1 MRKHL
6 HKLFA
11 ISMAMALGLGAAA
24 QTFFYATLPSGQS
37 LRFEVTSPTTCQL
50 AGNTSIGGSATDSL
64 IIPYTVSD
72 GTHTYQVTAIG
83 GNGIRSFRGRGT
95 LILPNSI
102 TRIEWNGLNNND
114 FDTIIFPA
122 GLNFMDNGAVK
133 RSDRFGSGSVLVFRS
148 ATPPVTTSG
157 YFNAFTNGYT
167 AGAVQHIYVP
177 AGQSAAYQSA
187 FGTAFTSATLH
198 EWGTAP
204 TAVGFRTD
212 TIHLGGTYILNGRYI
227 TAAGTYI
234 DSAFFYTHD
243 SLTTVRLVRANWHFS
258 VDTLGNRLWYRIIG
272 TDEVAVVPPNTLD
285 QSYSGYTEPSGNLD
299 IPDTVRHGG
308 TAYAVID
315 IGPYAF
321 YNCNSLDGY
330 ISLPPTIYGINDYAF
345 ARCSAVRK
353 IVIPASVIAFS
364 DSCFLGTMT
373 AGQNDTLVF
382 LGSNAFWLRSWSTVF
397 GSNGS
402 WDSKILVPCGSMADY
417 SAVPNIPAACL
428 QEYGCPVV
436 VHIYDTLFYAMG
448 PVTFAGRSITSP
460 GEYRDT
466 IHLPG
471 YDSINILVVSEAHYS
486 FYANAPTGQRLYYR
500 ITGTDSVEVVAPNGS
515 GWAYYTP
522 PTDSLAIPATV
533 THDGHT
539 YSVFRIASKAFYCCD
554 AISALTLSEG
564 ISEVGTEAFHIRR
577 TSQELR
583 VSLPRSLRIIEVYA
597 FYTTAFNSRLK
608 LASDTIWAEV
618 IGREAFFPKVI
629 SQPLVLPNVRTIGDK
644 GFYRIGLCPYL
655 WVGDSCTSIGEQAF
669 AEITTVPNAIS
680 GRISL
685 GTSLQSVGAS
695 AFSRPNGRPIHSVEF
710 RGTTVPTFAAGVFKN
725 TQVDSIITPCGTS
738 AAYRAALDAA
748 PVNEDW
754 DPSNTVFQERGCP
767 VNVYLYDTLFY
778 AMGPVTF
785 AGRSITSPGEYR
797 DTIHLPGYD
806 SINILVVSEAHYS
819 FSVDTLG
826 NRLWYRIIGTDRVA
840 VVPPNTLYL
849 SYSGYTEPSG
859 NLDIPDTVRHGG
871 TAYAVVQ
878 VGDYA
883 FKQCYSL
890 DGYISLPPT
899 IDTIGYEAFDRCT
912 AVKKLVIPASVNFF
926 NQNCFFKTM
935 TLRQNDTIVFLGS
948 DASRLSTWASMFGSG
963 SSWDSKILVPCG
975 SMAAYSAVRGIPAAY
990 LQEYGCTVVVHIY
1003 DTMCVGTTYHWANK
1017 AIISGGTFYDTV
1029 HRPLYD
1035 SVTIL
1040 HLTTEGNWNMGG
1052 VSLPVVYCETSLPFT
1067 WRGQNIDAPGDY
1079 TSDER
1084 VLTPRGCWHSGKKY
1098 EMTVFQRPH
1107 TYIYD
1112 TVRSTAKGYDYS
1124 DTTETTVPV
1133 NNYPCRDSLVTTITW
1148 HDLDETTDTV
1158 RTILYDTIC
1167 AGTIYHFGSRY
1178 LIWSDTYYDTVRMPF
1193 RDSITVLHLEVE
1205 GTMAN
1210 SLHTEVICETSLPY
1224 IWDGDTITTPG
1235 THHLDHSVFNPRGCL
1250 MSGSQLQLT
1259 VVPRAKTY
1267 IYDTVVSTAKGYDY
1281 DDTTQVSV
1289 LRQGSRNSPC
1299 PDSLV
1304 TTYTHYDLD
1313 ESVDTLRVYGSH
1325 QQCDGTYLFGGI
1337 ERTATGTYTD
1347 TVVVDPFH
1355 VTITTLDLTINYSN
1369 TGDTAAVACDVFT
1382 WHGVDYTAS
1391 AAPQHVY
1398 TNAAGCDSTVT
1409 LPLTV
1414 NYSNTGDT
1422 AAVVCDAF
1430 TWHGVEY
1437 TASAAPQHVYTN
1449 AAGCD
1454 STVTLAL
1461 TINYSNTGDT
1471 AAVACDA
1478 FAWHGTTYTAAAAP
1492 QHVYTNAAGCDSTV
1506 TLALTI
1512 NYSNTGDTAAV
1523 ACDAF
1528 TWHGTTY
1535 TASAAP
1541 QHVYTN
1547 AAGCDSTVTLALTIN
1562 YSNTGDTAAVACDA
1576 FSWHGVDYTAAAAP
1590 QHVYTNAVGCDSTV
1604 TLALTINYSNTG
1616 DTAAVACDVFAW
1628 HGTTYTASAAPQHVY
1643 TNVAGCDSTVTLNLT
1658 VRHSNTGDTAAVAF
1672 DAFTWYGHTYRAT
1685 TTATHTLTNAEGCDS
1700 TVTLALTILE
1710 SYSTDA
1716 AFGENGI
1723 EVEAYGYC
1731 AGPGAVRYRLS
1742 SGQPNEYRL
1751 AFAHAAF
1758 PAADWTP
1765 ITTPGSID
1773 IEVPAGLV
1781 TGDYS
1786 AVLQFRHSSW
1796 PELTSAAIPVV
1807 IHVNLPETYV
1817 QPLFNDV
1824 IALVDTCQCL
1834 TDVQW
1839 YHREAGETEWTLIPG
1854 ANDYYYHQEG
1864 GLTGEYFVS
1873 AKMNGVETYTCPQ
1886 SDMGTLITDGNITL
1900 TAYPNPTASVV
1911 TLTLD
1916 GSRRASHEVRVLT
1929 TTGIELER
1937 RSFEGDSLRMDLS
1950 AYPRGSYI
1958 VSVDGMA
1965 VRVIRN

>member
-24 QTFFYATLPSGQS
+24 QTFFRATVPSGQS
-37 LRFEVTSPTTCQL
+37 LNFEITSPTTCQL
-50 AGNTSIGGSATDSL
+50 AGNISIGGSATDSL

-72 GTHTYQVTAIG
+72 GTNTYQVTAIG
-83 GNGIRSFRGRGT
+83 GDGICDFLGRGT

-102 TRIEWNGLNNND
+102 TRIEWNGIDNND

-122 GLNFMDNGAVK
+122 GLNFMDNAAVK
-133 RSDRFGSGSVLVFRS
+133 RSARFGSCSVLVFRS

-157 YFNAFTNGYT
+157 YFNAFAQEYT
-167 AGAVQHIYVP
+167 ADAVLHIYVP

-187 FGTAFTSATLH
+187 FGDAFVSATLH
-198 EWGTAP
+198 EWGTSTP
-204 TAVGFRTD
+204 TEVDRYD
-212 TIHLGGTYILNGRYI
+212 TIHPGEVRWINNRPYDGTWSVR
-227 TAAGTYI
+227 
-234 DSAFFYTHD
+234 DSSLYYTHN
-243 SLTTVRLVRANWHFS
+243 LITKVHLQAVQWHF
-258 VDTLGNRLWYRIIG
+258 
-272 TDEVAVVPPNTLD
+272 
-285 QSYSGYTEPSGNLD
+285 
-299 IPDTVRHGG
+299 
-308 TAYAVID
+308 YAD
-315 IGPYAF
+315 
-321 YNCNSLDGY
+321 
-330 ISLPPTIYGINDYAF
+330 
-345 ARCSAVRK
+345 
-353 IVIPASVIAFS
+353 
-364 DSCFLGTMT
+364 
-373 AGQNDTLVF
+373 
-382 LGSNAFWLRSWSTVF
+382 
-397 GSNGS
+397 
-402 WDSKILVPCGSMADY
+402 
-417 SAVPNIPAACL
+417 
-428 QEYGCPVV
+428 
-436 VHIYDTLFYAMG
+436 
-448 PVTFAGRSITSP
+448 
-460 GEYRDT
+460 
-466 IHLPG
+466 
-471 YDSINILVVSEAHYS
+471 
-486 FYANAPTGQRLYYR
+486 APTGQRLYYR

-533 THDGHT
+533 THDSHT
-539 YSVFRIASKAFYCCD
+539 YSVFRIARNAFNYCD

-583 VSLPRSLRIIEVYA
+583 VSLPRSLRIIEASA

-629 SQPLVLPNVRTIGDK
+629 SQPIVLPNVRSIGDK
-644 GFYRIGLCPYL
+644 GFYRIGSCPYL

-669 AEITTVPNAIS
+669 AETTSAPSGSIL

-710 RGTTVPTFAAGVFKN
+710 RGTTVPSFAAGVFKN
-725 TQVDSIITPCGTS
+725 TQIDSIITPCGTS
-738 AAYRAALDAA
+738 AAYRAALDAT

-806 SINILVVSEAHYS
+806 SINILVVSEALYS

-840 VVPPNTLYL
+840 VVPPNTVGLPF
-849 SYSGYTEPSG
+849 SGYSGYTEPSG

-878 VGDYA
+878 VGEYA
-883 FKQCYSL
+883 FSQCLSL

-899 IDTIGYEAFDRCT
+899 IDTIGYEAFARCT

-926 NQNCFFKTM
+926 NQNCFGRTM
-935 TLRQNDTIVFLGS
+935 TAGQNDTLVFLGS
-948 DASRLSTWASMFGSG
+948 DASRLSTWTSMFGY
-963 SSWDSKILVPCG
+963 SSRWDSKILVPCG

-1052 VSLPVVYCETSLPFT
+1052 GSLPVVYCETSLPFT

-1107 TYIYD
+1107 TYVYD

-1167 AGTIYHFGSRY
+1167 AGTIYHFGGRY
-1178 LIWSDTYYDTVRMPF
+1178 LLRSDTYYDTVRMPF
-1193 RDSITVLHLEVE
+1193 RDSITMLHLEVE

-1313 ESVDTLRVYGSH
+1313 ESVDTLRVFGSH
-1325 QQCDGTYLFGGI
+1325 QQCDGPFLFGGI

-1355 VTITTLDLTINYSN
+1355 VTISTLDLTINYSSTGDTAAVVCDAFTWHGTTYTASAAPQHVYTNAAGCDSTVTLALTVNYSN
-1369 TGDTAAVACDVFT
+1369 TGDTAAVACDAFT

-1409 LPLTV
+1409 LTLTV

-1422 AAVVCDAF
+1422 AAVACDAF
-1430 TWHGVEY
+1430 TWHGVDY
-1437 TASAAPQHVYTN
+1437 TASATPQHVYTN

-1461 TINYSNTGDT
+1461 TVNYSNIGDT

-1478 FAWHGTTYTAAAAP
+1478 FTWHGTTYTAAAAP

-1535 TASAAP
+1535 TASATPQHVYTNAAGCDSTVTLALTVNYSNTGDTAAVVCDAFTWHGTTYTASAAP

-1547 AAGCDSTVTLALTIN
+1547 AAGCDSTVTLALTVN
-1562 YSNTGDTAAVACDA
+1562 YSHTGDTAAVACDA
-1576 FSWHGVDYTAAAAP
+1576 FTWHGVDYTASAAP
-1590 QHVYTNAVGCDSTV
+1590 QHVYTNAAGCDSTV
-1604 TLALTINYSNTG
+1604 TLALTVNYSNTG
-1616 DTAAVACDVFAW
+1616 TETADVCDEYTW
-1628 HGTTYTASAAPQHVY
+1628 QGTTYTVSNTTDQVVL

-1658 VRHSNTGDTAAVAF
+1658 VRHSSVGDTAAVAF

-1758 PAADWTP
+1758 PAADWTA

-1786 AVLQFRHSSW
+1786 ATLQFRHSSW

>member
-24 QTFFYATLPSGQS
+24 QTLFDATVPSGQS
-37 LRFEVTSPTTCQL
+37 LIFEVTSPTTCQL
-50 AGNTSIGGSATDSL
+50 TGNISIGGSATDSL

-83 GNGIRSFRGRGT
+83 RDGICDFLGRGT

-102 TRIEWNGLNNND
+102 TRIEWDGIYNND

-122 GLNFMDNGAVK
+122 SLNFMDNGAVE
-133 RSDRFGSGSVLVFRS
+133 RSARVGSCSVLVFRS

-157 YFNAFTNGYT
+157 YLNAFTNEYT
-167 AGAVQHIYVP
+167 ADYVRHIYVP
-177 AGQSAAYQSA
+177 AGQTDAYEIA
-187 FGTAFTSATLH
+187 FFGSFISATLH
-198 EWGTAP
+198 EWGTSTP
-204 TAVGFRTD
+204 TEVDRYD
-212 TIHLGGTYILNGRYI
+212 TIHPGEVRWINNRPYDGTYSVRDSSLYYTQNLI
-227 TAAGTYI
+227 TRVHLQAVG
-234 DSAFFYTHD
+234 
-243 SLTTVRLVRANWHFS
+243 WHF
-258 VDTLGNRLWYRIIG
+258 
-272 TDEVAVVPPNTLD
+272 
-285 QSYSGYTEPSGNLD
+285 
-299 IPDTVRHGG
+299 
-308 TAYAVID
+308 YAD
-315 IGPYAF
+315 
-321 YNCNSLDGY
+321 
-330 ISLPPTIYGINDYAF
+330 
-345 ARCSAVRK
+345 
-353 IVIPASVIAFS
+353 
-364 DSCFLGTMT
+364 
-373 AGQNDTLVF
+373 
-382 LGSNAFWLRSWSTVF
+382 
-397 GSNGS
+397 
-402 WDSKILVPCGSMADY
+402 
-417 SAVPNIPAACL
+417 
-428 QEYGCPVV
+428 
-436 VHIYDTLFYAMG
+436 
-448 PVTFAGRSITSP
+448 
-460 GEYRDT
+460 
-466 IHLPG
+466 
-471 YDSINILVVSEAHYS
+471 
-486 FYANAPTGQRLYYR
+486 APTGQRLYYR
-500 ITGTDSVEVVAPNGS
+500 ITGTDSVEVVAPNGN

-629 SQPLVLPNVRTIGDK
+629 SQPIVLPNVRTIGDK

-710 RGTTVPTFAAGVFKN
+710 RGTTVPSFAAGVFKN
-725 TQVDSIITPCGTS
+725 TQIDSIITPCGTS

-748 PVNEDW
+748 PVNENW

-819 FSVDTLG
+819 FYANAPTG
-826 NRLWYRIIGTDRVA
+826 QRLYYRIAGTDRVA
-840 VVPPNTLYL
+840 VVPPNTVGLP
-849 SYSGYTEPSG
+849 YSGYTEPSG

-878 VGDYA
+878 VGAHA
-883 FKQCYSL
+883 FHQCYSL

-899 IDTIGYEAFDRCT
+899 IDTIGYEAFARCSD
-912 AVKKLVIPASVNFF
+912 VKKLVIPASVNYFG
-926 NQNCFFKTM
+926 NNCFGRTM
-935 TLRQNDTIVFLGS
+935 TAGQNDTLVFLGS
-948 DASRLSTWASMFGSG
+948 DASRLRSWGILFGGGSG
-963 SSWDSKILVPCG
+963 WDSKILVPCG
-975 SMAAYSAVRGIPAAY
+975 SMAAYSAVTDIPAAC

-1029 HRPLYD
+1029 HLSLYD

-1040 HLTTEGNWNMGG
+1040 HLESEGRWNMGG
-1052 VSLPVVYCETSLPFT
+1052 VSLPDVYCETSLPFT
-1067 WRGQNIDAPGDY
+1067 WHEQYIDAPGDY
-1079 TSDER
+1079 THDER
-1084 VLTPRGCWHSGKKY
+1084 VLTPRGCWQRGKKY

-1107 TYIYD
+1107 TYVYD

-1133 NNYPCRDSLVTTITW
+1133 NSYPCRDSLVTTITW

-1158 RTILYDTIC
+1158 RTVIYDTIC
-1167 AGTIYHFGSRY
+1167 KGTIYAFGGRYLFGSG
-1178 LIWSDTYYDTVRMPF
+1178 SYYDTVRMPF

-1205 GTMAN
+1205 GTIPV

-1313 ESVDTLRVYGSH
+1313 ESVDTLRVSFTH
-1325 QQCDGTYLFGGI
+1325 LQCDGTYLFGGI
-1337 ERTATGTYTD
+1337 ERTASGTYTD

-1355 VTITTLDLTINYSN
+1355 VTISTLDLTINYSS
-1369 TGDTAAVACDVFT
+1369 TGDTAAVACDAFT

-1398 TNAAGCDSTVT
+1398 TNT
-1409 LPLTV
+1409 
-1414 NYSNTGDT
+1414 
-1422 AAVVCDAF
+1422 
-1430 TWHGVEY
+1430 
-1437 TASAAPQHVYTN
+1437 
-1449 AAGCD
+1449 
-1454 STVTLAL
+1454 
-1461 TINYSNTGDT
+1461 
-1471 AAVACDA
+1471 
-1478 FAWHGTTYTAAAAP
+1478 
-1492 QHVYTNAAGCDSTV
+1492 AGCDSTV

-1547 AAGCDSTVTLALTIN
+1547 AAGCDSTVTLALTVN

-1576 FSWHGVDYTAAAAP
+1576 FTWHGVD
-1590 QHVYTNAVGCDSTV
+1590 
-1604 TLALTINYSNTG
+1604 
-1616 DTAAVACDVFAW
+1616 
-1628 HGTTYTASAAPQHVY
+1628 YTASAAPQHVY
-1643 TNVAGCDSTVTLNLT
+1643 TNAAGCDSTVTLALT
-1658 VRHSNTGDTAAVAF
+1658 VNYSNTGDTAAVVCDAFTWHGVDYTASASPQHVYTNAAGCDSTVTLALTVNYSNTGDTAAVAF

-1786 AVLQFRHSSW
+1786 ATLQFRHSSW

>member
-24 QTFFYATLPSGQS
+24 QTVFHATVPSGQS
-37 LRFEVTSPTTCQL
+37 LNFEITSPTTCQL
-50 AGNTSIGGSATDSL
+50 TGNISIGGSATDSL

-72 GTHTYQVTAIG
+72 GTNTYQVTAIG
-83 GNGIRSFRGRGT
+83 QYGINGFRGRGT

-102 TRIEWNGLNNND
+102 TRIEWNGITSND

-122 GLNFMDNGAVK
+122 GLNFMDNRAVE
-133 RSDRFGSGSVLVFRS
+133 RSARFGSCSVLVFRS

-157 YFNAFTNGYT
+157 YFIAFTNEYT
-167 AGAVQHIYVP
+167 ADEVRHIYVP
-177 AGQSAAYQSA
+177 AGQTDAYEIA
-187 FGTAFTSATLH
+187 FLGSFISATLH
-198 EWGTAP
+198 EWGTSIP
-204 TAVGFRTD
+204 TEVDRYD
-212 TIHLGGTYILNGRYI
+212 TIHPGEVRWINNRPYDGTWSVR
-227 TAAGTYI
+227 
-234 DSAFFYTHD
+234 DSSLYYTHN
-243 SLTTVRLVRANWHFS
+243 LITRVHLQAVQWH
-258 VDTLGNRLWYRIIG
+258 
-272 TDEVAVVPPNTLD
+272 
-285 QSYSGYTEPSGNLD
+285 
-299 IPDTVRHGG
+299 
-308 TAYAVID
+308 
-315 IGPYAF
+315 
-321 YNCNSLDGY
+321 
-330 ISLPPTIYGINDYAF
+330 
-345 ARCSAVRK
+345 
-353 IVIPASVIAFS
+353 
-364 DSCFLGTMT
+364 
-373 AGQNDTLVF
+373 
-382 LGSNAFWLRSWSTVF
+382 
-397 GSNGS
+397 
-402 WDSKILVPCGSMADY
+402 
-417 SAVPNIPAACL
+417 
-428 QEYGCPVV
+428 
-436 VHIYDTLFYAMG
+436 
-448 PVTFAGRSITSP
+448 
-460 GEYRDT
+460 
-466 IHLPG
+466 
-471 YDSINILVVSEAHYS
+471 
-486 FYANAPTGQRLYYR
+486 FYANAPTGQRLYYH
-500 ITGTDSVEVVAPNGS
+500 ITGTDSVEVVAPNGN

-583 VSLPRSLRIIEVYA
+583 VSLPRSLRIINDYA

-710 RGTTVPTFAAGVFKN
+710 RGTTVPSFAASVFKN
-725 TQVDSIITPCGTS
+725 TQIDSIITPCGTS

-748 PVNEDW
+748 PVNENW

-806 SINILVVSEAHYS
+806 SINILVVSEALYS

-840 VVPPNTLYL
+840 VVPPNTVGLPY
-849 SYSGYTEPSG
+849 SPYSGYTEPSG

-878 VGDYA
+878 VGEYA
-883 FKQCYSL
+883 FSQCYSL

-899 IDTIGYEAFDRCT
+899 IDTIGYEAFARCT

-926 NQNCFFKTM
+926 NQNCFGRTM
-935 TLRQNDTIVFLGS
+935 TAGQNDTLVFLGS
-948 DASRLSTWASMFGSG
+948 DASRLSTWTSMFGYNSR
-963 SSWDSKILVPCG
+963 WDSKILVPCG

-1067 WRGQNIDAPGDY
+1067 WRGQYIDAPGDY

-1084 VLTPRGCWHSGKKY
+1084 QLTPRGCWHSGKKY

-1167 AGTIYHFGSRY
+1167 AGTIYHFGGRY
-1178 LIWSDTYYDTVRMPF
+1178 LLRSDTYYDTVRMPF

-1250 MSGSQLQLT
+1250 MSGNQLRLT

-1289 LRQGSRNSPC
+1289 LRQGSHNSPC

-1313 ESVDTLRVYGSH
+1313 ETVDTLRVYGSH

-1355 VTITTLDLTINYSN
+1355 VTISTLDLTINYS
-1369 TGDTAAVACDVFT
+1369 
-1382 WHGVDYTAS
+1382 S
-1391 AAPQHVY
+1391 
-1398 TNAAGCDSTVT
+1398 
-1409 LPLTV
+1409 
-1414 NYSNTGDT
+1414 
-1422 AAVVCDAF
+1422 
-1430 TWHGVEY
+1430 
-1437 TASAAPQHVYTN
+1437 
-1449 AAGCD
+1449 
-1454 STVTLAL
+1454 
-1461 TINYSNTGDT
+1461 
-1471 AAVACDA
+1471 
-1478 FAWHGTTYTAAAAP
+1478 
-1492 QHVYTNAAGCDSTV
+1492 
-1506 TLALTI
+1506 
-1512 NYSNTGDTAAV
+1512 TGDTAAV

-1547 AAGCDSTVTLALTIN
+1547 AAGCDSTVTLALTVN
-1562 YSNTGDTAAVACDA
+1562 YSNTGDTAAVVCDA
-1576 FSWHGVDYTAAAAP
+1576 
-1590 QHVYTNAVGCDSTV
+1590 
-1604 TLALTINYSNTG
+1604 
-1616 DTAAVACDVFAW
+1616 FAW
-1628 HGTTYTASAAPQHVY
+1628 HGTTYTASASPQHVY
-1643 TNVAGCDSTVTLNLT
+1643 TNAAGMAPPTPPLPPRSM
-1658 VRHSNTGDTAAVAF
+1658 
-1672 DAFTWYGHTYRAT
+1672 Y
-1685 TTATHTLTNAEGCDS
+1685 
-1700 TVTLALTILE
+1700 I
-1710 SYSTDA
+1710 
-1716 AFGENGI
+1716 
-1723 EVEAYGYC
+1723 
-1731 AGPGAVRYRLS
+1731 PM
-1742 SGQPNEYRL
+1742 P
-1751 AFAHAAF
+1751 
-1758 PAADWTP
+1758 PAA
-1765 ITTPGSID
+1765 
-1773 IEVPAGLV
+1773 
-1781 TGDYS
+1781 
-1786 AVLQFRHSSW
+1786 
-1796 PELTSAAIPVV
+1796 
-1807 IHVNLPETYV
+1807 
-1817 QPLFNDV
+1817 
-1824 IALVDTCQCL
+1824 
-1834 TDVQW
+1834 
-1839 YHREAGETEWTLIPG
+1839 
-1854 ANDYYYHQEG
+1854 
-1864 GLTGEYFVS
+1864 
-1873 AKMNGVETYTCPQ
+1873 
-1886 SDMGTLITDGNITL
+1886 
-1900 TAYPNPTASVV
+1900 TA
-1911 TLTLD
+1911 
-1916 GSRRASHEVRVLT
+1916 R
-1929 TTGIELER
+1929 
-1937 RSFEGDSLRMDLS
+1937 
-1950 AYPRGSYI
+1950 
-1958 VSVDGMA
+1958 
-1965 VRVIRN
+1965 

>member
-11 ISMAMALGLGAAA
+11 ISMAMALGLGVSA
-24 QTFFYATLPSGQS
+24 QSIFYATVPSGQS
-37 LRFEVTSPTTCQL
+37 LKFEITSPTTCQL
-50 AGNTSIGGSATDSL
+50 AGNFLIGGSATDSL

-72 GTHTYQVTAIG
+72 GTNTYQVTAIG
-83 GNGIRSFRGRGT
+83 GDGIRDFLGRGT

-102 TRIEWNGLNNND
+102 TRIEWDGIDNND

-122 GLNFMDNGAVK
+122 GLNFMDNHAVK
-133 RSDRFGSGSVLVFRS
+133 SSTRFGSCSVLVFRS

-157 YFNAFTNGYT
+157 YFNAFTDEYT
-167 AGAVQHIYVP
+167 ADDVLHIYVP
-177 AGQSAAYQSA
+177 AGQTAAYESA
-187 FGTAFTSATLH
+187 FGGAFISATLH
-198 EWGTAP
+198 EWGTSTP
-204 TAVGFRTD
+204 TEVDRYD
-212 TIHLGGTYILNGRYI
+212 TIHPGEVRWINNRPYDGTWSVR
-227 TAAGTYI
+227 
-234 DSAFFYTHD
+234 DSSLYYTHN
-243 SLTTVRLVRANWHFS
+243 LITRVHLQAVQWHF
-258 VDTLGNRLWYRIIG
+258 
-272 TDEVAVVPPNTLD
+272 
-285 QSYSGYTEPSGNLD
+285 
-299 IPDTVRHGG
+299 
-308 TAYAVID
+308 YAD
-315 IGPYAF
+315 
-321 YNCNSLDGY
+321 
-330 ISLPPTIYGINDYAF
+330 
-345 ARCSAVRK
+345 
-353 IVIPASVIAFS
+353 
-364 DSCFLGTMT
+364 
-373 AGQNDTLVF
+373 
-382 LGSNAFWLRSWSTVF
+382 
-397 GSNGS
+397 
-402 WDSKILVPCGSMADY
+402 
-417 SAVPNIPAACL
+417 
-428 QEYGCPVV
+428 
-436 VHIYDTLFYAMG
+436 
-448 PVTFAGRSITSP
+448 
-460 GEYRDT
+460 
-466 IHLPG
+466 
-471 YDSINILVVSEAHYS
+471 
-486 FYANAPTGQRLYYR
+486 APTGQRLYYR

-583 VSLPRSLRIIEVYA
+583 VSLPRSLRIIEAYA

-618 IGREAFFPKVI
+618 IGREAFYPKVI

-644 GFYRIGLCPYL
+644 GFYRIALCPYL

-710 RGTTVPTFAAGVFKN
+710 RGTTVPSFAAGVFKN
-725 TQVDSIITPCGTS
+725 TQIDSIITPCGTS

-878 VGDYA
+878 VGNYA

-899 IDTIGYEAFDRCT
+899 IDTIGYEAFDRCS

-926 NQNCFFKTM
+926 NENCFFKTM
-935 TLRQNDTIVFLGS
+935 TLGQNDTLVFLGS

-963 SSWDSKILVPCG
+963 SRWDSKILVPCG
-975 SMAAYSAVRGIPAAY
+975 SMAAYSAVRGIPAAC

-1040 HLTTEGNWNMGG
+1040 HLVSQGNWNMGG
-1052 VSLPVVYCETSLPFT
+1052 GLLPEVYCETSLPFT
-1067 WRGQNIDAPGDY
+1067 WHEQYIDAPGDY
-1079 TSDER
+1079 THDER
-1084 VLTPRGCWHSGKKY
+1084 VLTSRGCWLRGKKY
-1098 EMTVFQRPH
+1098 EMTVFQWPR

-1124 DTTETTVPV
+1124 DTTEVSVQPV
-1133 NNYPCRDSLVTTITW
+1133 NYYGPCPDSLVTTITW

-1167 AGTIYHFGSRY
+1167 AGTIYRFGVRY
-1178 LIWSDTYYDTVRMPF
+1178 LVRSDTYYDTVRMPF

-1289 LRQGSRNSPC
+1289 LRQGSHNSPC

-1325 QQCDGTYLFGGI
+1325 QQCDGTYLFAGI

-1369 TGDTAAVACDVFT
+1369 TGDTAAVACDAFT

-1409 LPLTV
+1409 LTLTV
-1414 NYSNTGDT
+1414 
-1422 AAVVCDAF
+1422 
-1430 TWHGVEY
+1430 
-1437 TASAAPQHVYTN
+1437 
-1449 AAGCD
+1449 
-1454 STVTLAL
+1454 
-1461 TINYSNTGDT
+1461 NYSNTGDT

-1478 FAWHGTTYTAAAAP
+1478 FTWHGVDYTAAAAP

-1523 ACDAF
+1523 VCDAF
-1528 TWHGTTY
+1528 TWHGVDY

-1547 AAGCDSTVTLALTIN
+1547 AAGCDSTVTLALTVN
-1562 YSNTGDTAAVACDA
+1562 YSNTGTETADVCDE
-1576 FSWHGVDYTAAAAP
+1576 YTW
-1590 QHVYTNAVGCDSTV
+1590 Q
-1604 TLALTINYSNTG
+1604 
-1616 DTAAVACDVFAW
+1616 
-1628 HGTTYTASAAPQHVY
+1628 GTTYTVSNTTDQVVL

-1658 VRHSNTGDTAAVAF
+1658 VRHSSVGDTAAVAF

-1786 AVLQFRHSSW
+1786 ATLQFRHSSW

>member
-11 ISMAMALGLGAAA
+11 ISMAMALGLMAQA
-24 QTFFYATLPSGQS
+24 QTQFQAVVPSGQT
-37 LRFEVTSPTTCQL
+37 LNFKTVGATTCGVWYNDRGVVGDLVIPETVEHEGTTYRVTSMVDYAFEPSANYNDLTSVVIPSSITYLPKGAFWRCDGLKSVWLPPTL
-50 AGNTSIGGSATDSL
+50 TSIGESAFRGCKSL
-64 IIPYTVSD
+64 TKVIIPASVNSIGSLAFASQVFPGEMVLDTVIFLREDPPTFGQNVFHTGVSRTVKIWSPLHRFRADNPYIVALGGQTSVSFTYTVYDYHS
-72 GTHTYQVTAIG
+72 T
-83 GNGIRSFRGRGT
+83 
-95 LILPNSI
+95 
-102 TRIEWNGLNNND
+102 
-114 FDTIIFPA
+114 PA
-122 GLNFMDNGAVK
+122 HVN
-133 RSDRFGSGSVLVFRS
+133 
-148 ATPPVTTSG
+148 
-157 YFNAFTNGYT
+157 
-167 AGAVQHIYVP
+167 HIY
-177 AGQSAAYQSA
+177 
-187 FGTAFTSATLH
+187 
-198 EWGTAP
+198 
-204 TAVGFRTD
+204 D
-212 TIHLGGTYILNGRYI
+212 TIHPGESRTFAGRILTAGGDYT
-227 TAAGTYI
+227 
-234 DSAFFYTHD
+234 DSTWYYTHD
-243 SLTTVRLVRANWHFS
+243 SLI
-258 VDTLGNRLWYRIIG
+258 TLHL
-272 TDEVAVVPPNTLD
+272 T
-285 QSYSGYTEPSGNLD
+285 
-299 IPDTVRHGG
+299 
-308 TAYAVID
+308 
-315 IGPYAF
+315 
-321 YNCNSLDGY
+321 
-330 ISLPPTIYGINDYAF
+330 
-345 ARCSAVRK
+345 
-353 IVIPASVIAFS
+353 
-364 DSCFLGTMT
+364 
-373 AGQNDTLVF
+373 
-382 LGSNAFWLRSWSTVF
+382 
-397 GSNGS
+397 
-402 WDSKILVPCGSMADY
+402 
-417 SAVPNIPAACL
+417 AVPW
-428 QEYGCPVV
+428 
-436 VHIYDTLFYAMG
+436 H
-448 PVTFAGRSITSP
+448 
-460 GEYRDT
+460 
-466 IHLPG
+466 
-471 YDSINILVVSEAHYS
+471 
-486 FYANAPTGQRLYYR
+486 FYANAPTGQRLYYH

-539 YSVFRIASKAFYCCD
+539 YSVFRIANRAFYRCD
-554 AISALTLSEG
+554 AITALTLPEG
-564 ISEVGTEAFHIRR
+564 IAEVGTEAIFIM
-577 TSQELR
+577 TSRELR
-583 VSLPRSLRIIEVYA
+583 VSLPRSLRIINDYA
-597 FYTTAFNSRLK
+597 FNTNAFNTRLK

-629 SQPLVLPNVRTIGDK
+629 SQPIVLPNVRSIADK
-644 GFYRIGLCPYL
+644 GFYRIGCPYL

-669 AEITTVPNAIS
+669 AETTSVPIGS
-680 GRISL
+680 IPGRISL

-710 RGTTVPTFAAGVFKN
+710 RGTTVPSFAAGVFKN
-725 TQVDSIITPCGTS
+725 TQIDSIITPCGTS

-840 VVPPNTLYL
+840 VVPPNTLDL

-878 VGDYA
+878 LGAYA
-883 FKQCYSL
+883 FYQCYSL

-899 IDTIGYEAFDRCT
+899 IDTIGYYAFSRCSD
-912 AVKKLVIPASVNFF
+912 VKKLVIPASVNFF
-926 NQNCFFKTM
+926 NDNCFLSTM
-935 TLRQNDTIVFLGS
+935 TAGQNDTLVFLGS
-948 DASRLSTWASMFGSG
+948 DASRLSTWTSMFGYNSR
-963 SSWDSKILVPCG
+963 WDSKILVPCG

-1029 HRPLYD
+1029 HLPLYD

-1040 HLTTEGNWNMGG
+1040 HLATEGNWNMGG
-1052 VSLPVVYCETSLPFT
+1052 GLLPDVYCETSLPFA
-1067 WRGQNIDAPGDY
+1067 WHGQYIDAPGDY
-1079 TSDER
+1079 THDER
-1084 VLTPRGCWHSGKKY
+1084 VLTSRGCWLSGKKY

-1133 NNYPCRDSLVTTITW
+1133 NSYPCRDSLVTTITWHDLDETTDTVRTVIYDTACAGSFYRFGGRGLLSSGTYYDTVHMPFRDSITILHLNFEGSASVTFLNPDLDCESSLPFTWHGQYIDAPGNYTSDERVFSPRGCYISGEEHYLRVVPLPHTYLYDTVVSAAKGNDYSDTVTVVIHRSMPVMGATCIADSLVTTITW

-1313 ESVDTLRVYGSH
+1313 ESVDTLRVSFTH
-1325 QQCDGTYLFGGI
+1325 LQCDGTYLFGGI

-1355 VTITTLDLTINYSN
+1355 VTISTLDLTINYSSTGDTAAVACDAFTWHGTTYTASAAPQHVYTNAAGCDSTVTLTLTVNYSN
-1369 TGDTAAVACDVFT
+1369 TGDTAAVACDAFT

-1409 LPLTV
+1409 LALTV

-1422 AAVVCDAF
+1422 AAVACDAFTWHGTTYTASAAPQHVYTNAAGCDSTVTLTLTVNYSNTGDTAAVACDAF
-1430 TWHGVEY
+1430 TWHGVDY

-1461 TINYSNTGDT
+1461 T
-1471 AAVACDA
+1471 V
-1478 FAWHGTTYTAAAAP
+1478 
-1492 QHVYTNAAGCDSTV
+1492 
-1506 TLALTI
+1506 

-1547 AAGCDSTVTLALTIN
+1547 AAGCDSTVTLALTVN
-1562 YSNTGDTAAVACDA
+1562 YSNTGTETADVCDE
-1576 FSWHGVDYTAAAAP
+1576 YTW
-1590 QHVYTNAVGCDSTV
+1590 Q
-1604 TLALTINYSNTG
+1604 
-1616 DTAAVACDVFAW
+1616 
-1628 HGTTYTASAAPQHVY
+1628 GTTYTVSNTTDQVVL

-1658 VRHSNTGDTAAVAF
+1658 VRHSSVGDTAAVAF

-1751 AFAHAAF
+1751 SFAHAAF
-1758 PAADWTP
+1758 PAAGWTP

-1773 IEVPAGLV
+1773 IEVPAGLA

-1796 PELTSAAIPVV
+1796 PELTSAALPVV

-1937 RSFEGDSLRMDLS
+1937 LTFDGESLRMDLS